1 MPLYNL
7 ACSAALSADQRQA
20 VATAITEA
28 HCSTTDA
35 PAEFVNVVFLD
46 NYPLPASQRISLL
59 GGVRT
64 GGNRT
69 PETVARLRQAL
80 HRGIAEA
87 IDQPE
92 SAVGLSLVGVPSHW
106 IVEGGEVMPE
116 PGAEAAW
123 LASKHGR
130 D

>member
-7 ACSAALSADQRQA
+7 ACSKPLAPAQRQA

-28 HCSTTDA
+28 HCRETGA

-46 NYPLPASQRISLL
+46 HYPLPAPQIISLL
-59 GGVRT
+59 GGVRV

-69 PETVARLRQAL
+69 PEIIEKLRGAL
-80 HRGIAEA
+80 CNGIANA
-87 IDQPE
+87 IGAPTD
-92 SAVGLSLVGVPSHW
+92 AVGLSLIGVPSHW

-116 PGAEAAW
+116 PGAEAHW
-123 LASKHGR
+123 LARKHA
-130 D
+130 